1 MTVGFRDSRYIIGI
15 DLGTTN
21 SVVSYVDRT
30 AENKSIET
38 FPVMQLIAAAELDH
52 NSSLPSFCYLPLE
65 HELQN
70 DSLKLPW
77 KNKEKNSIGIFAR
90 NHGSGIPERF
100 INSAK
105 SWLSHKGVDRTAGIL
120 PWGSE
125 LATSE
130 KISPVEVSRLILDHI
145 RQAWNHQFGQKKDKD
160 GTYCTLEESQ
170 VVVTVPASFDEAA
183 RELTVK
189 AAKEA
194 GYHNMIL
201 LEEPLAAFYAWLDK
215 TDDWQNKISPGE
227 NILIIDIGG
236 GTTDFSLIEFT
247 DDENLRRTAVGNHL
261 LLGGDNID
269 MTLARVIEAQI
280 KKKLSNRER
289 SILHQRCR
297 LAKEELLTENGKTE
311 VTVAVTTSG
320 SSLVGNTVTGK
331 LTKEDVLKVIME
343 GFYPLIDTNAAL
355 PEKKVGIRD
364 LGLPYEKD
372 PSVSAHLLS
381 FLTKAS
387 SSDLPVIP
395 DKILFNGGSM
405 IPDILRQRII
415 TLVNSWSEKETT
427 ELPAWDLDLAVSTGA
442 SYYGLVKA
450 GEGVRVQGGIARS
463 YFLEIDTEHGP
474 QLVCVMPR
482 DTNEGDM
489 QLLSSLNFEVKANEA
504 LKFPVHSSATRLHD
518 KLGDILEDREEIS
531 ELPPLITALQFGKSQ
546 QSIEVEISTLLN
558 ETGTLEVHLNS
569 VSTNHK
575 WPLKFDM
582 RALHDQQE
590 THAAV
595 SSLLPTANQ
604 VAVTEE
610 QITLAKTAINKVF
623 DGEDKPGKLLK
634 KLEDIFAVNRQE
646 WSLQLIR
653 QIADFLLEIDPKK
666 FTSAPL
672 EARWMNL
679 TGFCLRPGF
688 GDTADEMRQ
697 KKLWTSWFSG
707 PKFKTD
713 AQVNAEWWVLWR
725 RISGGINTG
734 RQEQIGHALMKML
747 MPNDSY
753 KKNTKYGAQEKM
765 ECWRC
770 LGSLERLPLKL
781 KKRITDMQL
790 ARVSKLEDYEF
801 WAIARLMS
809 RHLFYGPVD
818 LTMNRKDASSFIK
831 LIMASTKEKISPMA
845 LFTLSRLGA
854 KTGEDFIDINETL
867 RAELLTFLKEKKA
880 QENLIQHVEEIIEDS
895 QEESKQILGDSLP
908 LGLTLKNI

>member
-21 SVVSYVDRT
+21 SVVSYVDRY
-30 AENKSIET
+30 ADNNSIET
-38 FPVMQLIAAAELDH
+38 FPVMQIIASGELDK
-52 NSSLPSFCYLPLE
+52 NSSLPSFCYLPLD
-65 HELQN
+65 HELEN

-77 KNKEKNSIGIFAR
+77 KTKEKNSIGIFAR

-125 LATSE
+125 IAQDL
-130 KISPVEVSRLILDHI
+130 KLSPVEVSRLILNHI
-145 RQAWNHQFGQKKDKD
+145 RFAWNHEFGKKKDKD
-160 GTYCTLEESQ
+160 GTKCILEESQ

-194 GYHNMIL
+194 GYTNLIL

-215 TDDWQNKISPGE
+215 TENWQELINAGE
-227 NILIIDIGG
+227 KILIVDIGG

-247 DDENLRRTAVGNHL
+247 ENENLRRTAVGNHL

-269 MTLARVIEAQI
+269 MTLARVIETQI
-280 KKKLSNRER
+280 KKRLSNRER
-289 SILHQRCR
+289 SILNQRCR
-297 LAKEELLTENGKTE
+297 LAKEELLNLDGKSE

-331 LTKEDVLKVIME
+331 LTKEDVLKVIMD
-343 GFYPLIDTNAAL
+343 GFYRIIDTNASL
-355 PEKKVGIRD
+355 PEKKAGIRD
-364 LGLPYEKD
+364 LSLPYEKD

-381 FLTKAS
+381 FLCKAS
-387 SSDLPVIP
+387 DGSDPVIP
-395 DKILFNGGSM
+395 DKVLFNGGSM
-405 IPDILRQRII
+405 IPQILRDRII
-415 TLVNSWSEKETT
+415 ELLNSWSDKEVI
-427 ELPAWDLDLAVSTGA
+427 ELPAWDLDRAVSTGA

-450 GEGVRVQGGIARS
+450 GEGVRIQGGIARS
-463 YFLEIDTEHGP
+463 YFLEIETANGP
-474 QLVCVMPR
+474 QLVCIMPR
-482 DTNEGDM
+482 DTNEGDL
-489 QLLSSLNFEVKANEA
+489 QTLSAMRFGVKSNEA

-518 KLGDILEDREEIS
+518 KLGDILEDHDEIS
-531 ELPPLITALQFGKSQ
+531 ELPPLITALQFGKKQ
-546 QSIEVEISTLLN
+546 QDIEVEISALLN
-558 ETGTLEVHLNS
+558 ETGTLEIFLNS
-569 VSTNHK
+569 VGTDHK

-582 RALHDQQE
+582 RVLHDQQE

-595 SSLLPTANQ
+595 SAMVPTSSQ

-610 QITLAKTAINKVF
+610 QIEQAKKAIEAVF
-623 DGEDKPGKLLK
+623 NGAEKPGQLMK
-634 KLEDIFAVNRQE
+634 KLEDIFQINRNE

-653 QIADFLLEIDPKK
+653 QMADFLLKFNPKDFK
-666 FTSAPL
+666 AAPL

-688 GDTADEMRQ
+688 GDTSDEIRQ
-697 KKLWTSWFSG
+697 KKLWSLWFGG

-725 RISGGINTG
+725 RISGGINAG
-734 RQEQIGHALMKML
+734 RQEQVAHALMKML
-747 MPNDSY
+747 APNDSY

-770 LGSLERLPLKL
+770 LASLERIPVKL
-781 KKRITDMQL
+781 KKRITDIQ
-790 ARVSKLEDYEF
+790 ATRVSKLEDYEL
-801 WAIARLMS
+801 WGIARLMA
-809 RHLFYGPVD
+809 RRLFYGPVD
-818 LTMNRKDASSFIK
+818 LTMSNKDASSYAK
-831 LIMASTKEKISPMA
+831 LIMVSNPKQASNMVLFA
-845 LFTLSRLGA
+845 LCRLAA
-854 KTGEDFIDINETL
+854 KTGESFLDINEKL
-867 RAELLTFLKEKKA
+867 RKEILTYFKDHNC
-880 QENLIQHVEEIIEDS
+880 QENIAKHVEEIVEDS
-895 QEESKQILGDSLP
+895 REESKQILGDSLP
-908 LGLTLKNI
+908 LGLTLKN